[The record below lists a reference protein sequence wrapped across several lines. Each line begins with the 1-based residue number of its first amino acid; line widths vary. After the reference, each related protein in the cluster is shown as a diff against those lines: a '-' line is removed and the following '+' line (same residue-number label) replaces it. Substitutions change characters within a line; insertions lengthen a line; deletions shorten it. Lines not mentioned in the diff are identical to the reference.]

1 MKEPKADELRSDILT
16 VPNLISA
23 FRILLVPVFLWS
35 MLNRR
40 SSEALIIFFIAGISD
55 LLDGFAA
62 RLLHARSKLG
72 MILDPA
78 GDKFLLAVSTIVLT
92 LRSLATPNTIPIGL
106 TVLIFGRDLLIVGG
120 ALIAFLSWRQT
131 SFPPSL
137 IGKFSTAFQIGTVF
151 LVLLLNHLKIA
162 PGWLNWFFGTTA
174 VLTVGSG
181 VDYFRYGFRV
191 LRQHRRT

>member
-1 MKEPKADELRSDILT
+1 MNESKTDELRSDILT

-35 MLNRR
+35 ILNRR

-55 LLDGFAA
+55 FLDGLTA
-62 RLLHARSKLG
+62 RLFHARSKLG

-78 GDKFLLAVSTIVLT
+78 GDKFLLAVSTIALT
-92 LRSLATPNTIPIGL
+92 IRSLATPNAIPIGL
-106 TVLIFGRDLLIVGG
+106 TLLIFGRDLLIVIG

-131 SFPPSL
+131 SFPPSF
-137 IGKFSTAFQIGTVF
+137 IGKFSTAFQLGTVF
-151 LVLLLNHLKIA
+151 LVLLLNHLHIA
-162 PGWLNWFFGTTA
+162 PGWLNWFFGATA

-181 VDYFRYGFRV
+181 VDYFRYGLRV
-191 LRQHRRT
+191 LRERRRT